1 MDGANNE
8 NPPNSKLF
16 DPTNKQNTDDVALL
30 ARRRLN
36 QAREAAAPNITVNIP
51 GLGDLFR
58 QQLPQP
64 PMEPLA
70 AQNLNLPAPGARRL
84 PPPTKLDDFCR
95 LYHLS
100 ESVKGKLT
108 DIQITGPHVLH
119 LVSDVDLR
127 GEGKLSVG
135 ELASL
140 RDAELRWIAD
150 TV

>member
-1 MDGANNE
+1 MDNE

-36 QAREAAAPNITVNIP
+36 QAREATVPNITVNIP

-58 QQLPQP
+58 QQLPP
-64 PMEPLA
+64 PPVEPLA
-70 AQNLNLPAPGARRL
+70 AQNLNLPAPARHL
-84 PPPTKLDDFCR
+84 PPRTKLDDFCTR
-95 LYHLS
+95 YDLL
-100 ESVKGKLT
+100 ESVKDKLMA
-108 DIQITGPHVLH
+108 IQITGPHILH

-127 GEGKLSVG
+127 GDGKLSVG

-140 RDAELRWIAD
+140 RDAELRWMAD
-150 TV
+150 SVV